1 MQAAPAVEP
10 VTPRVAD
17 TYSLFYAFTLI
28 WLVPGVALIGQ
39 LPFRT
44 YTLAYVSLVTVP
56 FILGFAVTLLSDS
69 DEPMKTRL
77 LRIAVLTPLVLLT
90 GVAVLFT
97 SSLLLV
103 PINDY
108 LGPEHR
114 DITTPAAVVLLAAL
128 ASPLVVAIWR
138 RLRARVRV
146 IAAVQ
151 VLAMLIALGFVV
163 TLAVLSFR
171 DDRLVATM
179 VRKDLVIYIVGALV
193 WYLPAFGI
201 SAGVWRRLGLV

>member
-103 PINDY
+103 PINGY
-108 LGPEHR
+108 LGPEYR

-138 RLRARVRV
+138 RLRARVGV